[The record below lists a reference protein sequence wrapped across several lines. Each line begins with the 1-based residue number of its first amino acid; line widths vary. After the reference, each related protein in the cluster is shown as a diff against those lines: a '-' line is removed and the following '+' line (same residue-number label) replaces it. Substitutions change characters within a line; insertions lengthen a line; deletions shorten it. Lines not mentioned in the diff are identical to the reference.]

1 MQWSYTVQSDGVTY
15 PFAFQNFT
23 ILALGYENAP
33 KVVEAHSNSD
43 TDSDSA
49 LTYKGECL
57 S

>member
-23 ILALGYENAP
+23 ILALGHENAP